1 MTYRAIV
8 CKLANVRKHPNADRL
23 LISNCLGNQ
32 IICGLDSKDGDVGVY
47 FSVDGQLSG
56 DFATANDLVRRK
68 NPDGTPAGGMFDDNR
83 RVRAQKFRGEK
94 SEGFFAPLS
103 YFEYTGYN
111 LSKLKIGDEFDS
123 LNDKPICN
131 KYVTPATLRT
141 QKGSGKKTR
150 SNTKWFHKHFETEQF
165 RHWVDKIPAGALII
179 ITEKQHGTSQRIGHV
194 PDDLQL
200 PLWKRLLIS
209 TGLFKFEQTRKWV
222 YLHGSRNVVLDG
234 GLNDPYYSSQFRAR
248 AVSKLEGN
256 LRRGEVVYLEIVG
269 WVNDSTTIMPKHDV
283 TKLKDKELLKR
294 YGKEMVYTYGN
305 IAGECSP
312 VVYRIAMV
320 NEDGYETE
328 LSWNQAQAR
337 CDELGIPHVMQ
348 VCQPFVYDGDV
359 EKLRTLCESLC
370 GGVSTWDDRHIREGI
385 CLRIEHP
392 QMFTILKLKNF
403 EFLSLESNQKD
414 SDDVVDIEEAS

>member
-1 MTYRAIV
+1 MTYKAIV
-8 CKLANVRKHPNADRL
+8 CKLTNVRKHPGADRL
-23 LISNCLGNQ
+23 NLASILGNQ
-32 IICGLDSKDGDVGVY
+32 IVVGLDSKDGDVGVY
-47 FSVDGQLSG
+47 FGVDGQLSS
-56 DFATANDLVRRK
+56 DFATENDLVRRK
-68 NPDGTPAGGMFDDNR
+68 NPDGTNAGGMFDENR

-103 YFEYTGYN
+103 YFGYTGYN

-165 RHWVDKIPAGALII
+165 RHYVDKIPAGALII
-179 ITEKQHGTSQRIGHV
+179 ISEKEHGTSHRIGHV
-194 PDDLQL
+194 PDELPL
-200 PLWKRLLIS
+200 PLWKRFLQRI
-209 TGLFKFEQTRKWV
+209 GIVKFAQSIKWV

-248 AVSKLEGN
+248 AVRKLEGN
-256 LRRGEVVYLEIVG
+256 LRKGESVYLEIVG
-269 WVNDSTTIMPKHDV
+269 WTNDSTTIMPRHDV

-312 VVYRIAMV
+312 AVYRISMV
-320 NEDGYETE
+320 NEDGYEAE
-328 LSWNQAQAR
+328 LSWSQVQAR
-337 CDELGIPHVMQ
+337 CSELGIPCVMQ
-348 VCQPFVYDGDV
+348 VCQPFIYDGDSG
-359 EKLRTLCESLC
+359 KLRVLCESLC

-385 CLRIEHP
+385 CIRVEHRK
-392 QMFTILKLKNF
+392 MFIILKLKNF
-403 EFLSLESNQKD
+403 EFLAMESVQKD